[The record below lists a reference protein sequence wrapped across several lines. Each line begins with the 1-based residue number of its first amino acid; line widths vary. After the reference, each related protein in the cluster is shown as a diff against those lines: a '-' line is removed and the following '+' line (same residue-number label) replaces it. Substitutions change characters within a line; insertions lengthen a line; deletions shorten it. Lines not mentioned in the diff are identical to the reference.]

1 MNSIMSGALPNH
13 YPFRG
18 TTHVMSNS
26 SSRPSSSACLT
37 PTSPQSPFDFID
49 RIPSKEVEL
58 SNETLGSG
66 SFGTVF
72 KGRWRGKKVAVK
84 QFKTREERD
93 SFLVE
98 VKQLSCVKHPN
109 IVVLYGAITLP
120 DTAYLIMEYSE
131 GGSLSNLLHECKKQ
145 EYDLRHAC
153 SWAKQTARGVA
164 YLHGIRPKPIM
175 HRDLK
180 PANLL
185 LFQRGRIL
193 KICDFG
199 TACDV
204 KTQMTNNTGS
214 PSYMAPEVFATSSYL
229 ESGDVFSWG
238 IIFWEILVRLHP
250 YNQPYSNPFQILWS
264 VNQGARPTEIDHCP
278 KHIWNLITRSWD
290 KDPKKRPSMQF
301 IAEEMHL
308 IYQLVDGSCNN
319 QRRTPDGVDKA
330 RHQDHQAGRCD
341 NNSSSSNIIRSP
353 DQIQQWTTTSIS
365 PSPQPQTSSHYYHNN
380 NHHQSHQLLS
390 REHSI
395 QDETLRA
402 IRTKALKHRIET
414 LQESS
419 KRLEEGSKCDKMD
432 KDVSFT
438 EFEKLKVELKIRR
451 RYMSTLNSQ
460 QHKQQQQQ
468 HHPQQHHHPQQQQQQ
483 QHHPQQQHP
492 QQQQQPPQYL

>member
-1 MNSIMSGALPNH
+1 MSGALPNH

-18 TTHVMSNS
+18 THFTPN
-26 SSRPSSSACLT
+26 SRPTSSACLT

-49 RIPSKEVEL
+49 RIPSKEIEV
-58 SNETLGSG
+58 STETLGSG

-229 ESGDVFSWG
+229 ESGDVFSWS

-250 YNQPYSNPFQILWS
+250 YNQTYSNPFQILWS

-278 KHIWNLITRSWD
+278 KHIWNLITKSWD
-290 KDPKKRPSMQF
+290 KDPKRRPSMQF
-301 IAEEMHL
+301 IAEQMHL
-308 IYQLVDGSCNN
+308 IYQLVDGNI
-319 QRRTPDGVDKA
+319 QRLTPDGVDRA
-330 RHQDHQAGRCD
+330 RQQQDNVSRCD
-341 NNSSSSNIIRSP
+341 SRSHEWP
-353 DQIQQWTTTSIS
+353 SPISPPFS
-365 PSPQPQTSSHYYHNN
+365 PSPQAHSSSH
-380 NHHQSHQLLS
+380 HHHPLVS
-390 REHSI
+390 REQSLHNGT
-395 QDETLRA
+395 TLRA
-402 IRTKALKHRIET
+402 LRTEALKNRIEI
-414 LQESS
+414 LKESY
-419 KRLEEGSKCDKMD
+419 KKLEERSNCDKMD
-432 KDVSFT
+432 RNVSFN
-438 EFEKLKVELKIRR
+438 EFEKLKDDVKSKRR
-451 RYMSTLNSQ
+451 ILTINSQ
-460 QHKQQQQQ
+460 QQ
-468 HHPQQHHHPQQQQQQ
+468 
-483 QHHPQQQHP
+483 
-492 QQQQQPPQYL
+492 QYLK